1 MNSEKHKSILKWID
15 SSETTEPPLS
25 FDADRNV
32 HFQKEVRVKKYRPA
46 GRPND
51 IKKKQSIVS
60 LMESIPQIDE
70 EPRQQQPRVS
80 IESMD
85 GTVQSEVSPD
95 ETESFSQQVSYR
107 DNIHDKDT
115 LNLRRGTAFAGQIR
129 AQLATMDEEDD
140 TYIESDSE
148 MMPPR
153 KPKEAAFNDDR
164 SIISGSFPIESYS
177 HQYMPWLQPSYDYDS
192 SLVTGTL
199 LDSEFEPIDEYET
212 ETSGTEIEPISTWGW
227 RS

>member
-1 MNSEKHKSILKWID
+1 MYSEKQKSILKWVVD
-15 SSETTEPPLS
+15 SSETTEVPLS

-60 LMESIPQIDE
+60 LMESIPQIE
-70 EPRQQQPRVS
+70 EETRHQQQPRVS

-95 ETESFSQQVSYR
+95 EMESISQQVSYR

-115 LNLRRGTAFAGQIR
+115 LNLRRGTAFPGQIR

-153 KPKEAAFNDDR
+153 KAKETPFNDDR

-177 HQYMPWLQPSYDYDS
+177 TQYTPWLQPSFDYDS
-192 SLVTGTL
+192 SLLTGTL
-199 LDSEFEPIDEYET
+199 LDSEFEPIDEYNT
-212 ETSGTEIEPISTWGW
+212 ETSGTEVEVISTRG
-227 RS
+227 